1 MLMLKGQAEAA
12 DRAPNFDTLSTNP
25 EM

>member
-1 MLMLKGQAEAA
+1 MLKGQAEAA